1 MKSSGMRLFGPFDSS
16 TIDLAVLDLQ
26 NFFDIKKLEIEMD

>member
-16 TIDLAVLDLQ
+16 TIELPVLDLQ
-26 NFFDIKKLEIEMD
+26 NFFDIKKLEVEMD